1 MTVAHDLLRQVEA
14 VGGLAE
20 ARGGKLRLTAP
31 RPLPDELIDEL
42 RQHKAEVL
50 AVLRPAGAD
59 AHTIALAEW
68 GDAAEAVA
76 WFLASEP
83 PSEPFVPR
91 RNAVG
96 LPSITVLH
104 PARYWRAFRAAL
116 AAGPGRGRDA
126 YGAVTADVLRIYEL
140 FGCGA

>member
-1 MTVAHDLLRQVEA
+1 MTVAHDLLRHVEA

-59 AHTIALAEW
+59 APTIALAEW
-68 GDAAEAVA
+68 GDAAAAVA
-76 WFLASEP
+76 WFLRSEP
-83 PSEPFVPR
+83 PSGSFVLR
-91 RNAVG
+91 RNPMG
-96 LPSITVLH
+96 QPFITVLH
-104 PARYWRAFRAAL
+104 PARYWLALRADL
-116 AAGPGRGRDA
+116 AAGPGVGRDTW
-126 YGAVTADVLRIYEL
+126 GAVGADVLRLYEL
-140 FGCGA
+140 FGGGA